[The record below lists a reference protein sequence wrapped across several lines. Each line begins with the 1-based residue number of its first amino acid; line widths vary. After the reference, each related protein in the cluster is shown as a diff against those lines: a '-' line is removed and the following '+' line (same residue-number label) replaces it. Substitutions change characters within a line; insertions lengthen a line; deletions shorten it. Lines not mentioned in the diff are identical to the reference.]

1 MQAKAELQLKEDSEV
16 PRTQLQSERQITTRL
31 PKRTP
36 PPMKTK
42 SSTEADSRS
51 EATVYE
57 CTYEGCRR
65 IYGSSVSMNLHIKQ
79 KHNGGTK
86 KEREAYAVLPI
97 PFRNCCS
104 MRRNVGNRC
113 PPSPSLCRPIS

>member
-1 MQAKAELQLKEDSEV
+1 MQAKAELQLKEESET
-16 PRTQLQSERQITTRL
+16 PKIQLQSDRQITIRL

-36 PPMKTK
+36 PPMKSK

-51 EATVYE
+51 DATVYE

-86 KEREAYAVLPI
+86 KER
-97 PFRNCCS
+97 
-104 MRRNVGNRC
+104 
-113 PPSPSLCRPIS
+113 